1 MPKIYAP
8 IKTKTKQPYMTYY
21 QVFTGPSAP
30 FKLKPDGS
38 KPFGARGPRL
48 PASFPDGTSNTLLV
62 VEAAD
67 AVPWSKPDDL
77 VYDDKKPVPKLGAEF
92 GGGFL
97 GALADGSV
105 RFFRNS
111 LDEQMLRYL
120 IMPADGMPIDWDAI
134 EGKASGLK
142 KATSVPPTVRPMQK
156 KPVEK
161 K

>member
-1 MPKIYAP
+1 
-8 IKTKTKQPYMTYY
+8 
-21 QVFTGPSAP
+21 
-30 FKLKPDGS
+30 
-38 KPFGARGPRL
+38 L

-67 AVPWSKPDDL
+67 PVPWSKPEDL

-92 GGGFL
+92 SGGFS

-111 LDEQMLRYL
+111 LNEQMLRYL

-134 EGKASGLK
+134 EG
-142 KATSVPPTVRPMQK
+142 
-156 KPVEK
+156 
-161 K
+161 